1 MPGWRKS
8 FTSCLQKLHD
18 EGKQVFCFNVRD
30 NLYTYVGIAMGWI
43 DRSAGALLCAC
54 ILTETGSAS
63 CDDTRCV
70 VGVGFPILAG
80 ICFFSFSLLTL

>member
-43 DRSAGALLCAC
+43 GLQELCFVRAFSQR
-54 ILTETGSAS
+54 LDLHLAT
-63 CDDTRCV
+63 
-70 VGVGFPILAG
+70 ILAV
-80 ICFFSFSLLTL
+80 